1 MDAHRPRIISRG
13 CYEKLLLFYLLWNL
27 KNCIGVA
34 DLQKQEEQDDHHRS
48 YGPSSSRHKRQ
59 NLGAVAGA
67 PDLSLPLK
75 FSEIVL
81 YKFTLAL
88 VDFVF
93 TFLFIHTFK

>member
-1 MDAHRPRIISRG
+1 MIIT
-13 CYEKLLLFYLLWNL
+13 
-27 KNCIGVA
+27 
-34 DLQKQEEQDDHHRS
+34 

-67 PDLSLPLK
+67 PDLSLRLK

-81 YKFTLAL
+81 YKFTSAL

-93 TFLFIHTFK
+93 TFLFIHTFTLFLLVTRNLYGIF